1 MNILNNLNKI
11 SKINFYAKKKYNR
24 NFQHFILYYSFYKNK
39 FICRIDNNK
48 LSYVA
53 DVDDFKIDDNC
64 IYINNNIYY
73 YLYFKI
79 S

>member
-1 MNILNNLNKI
+1 MNKLSNLNKS

-24 NFQHFILYYSFYKNK
+24 NIQHFIIYFSFYKNK
-39 FICRIDNNK
+39 WICRINNK
-48 LSYVA
+48 RLSFVS
-53 DVDDFKIDDNC
+53 DVNEFMIDDNC

-73 YLYFKI
+73 YLSFKI